1 MTKDKIMSLAGLFC
15 KYQHRLS
22 PSEVQNLNKWKTDS
36 TAKDTSGLPDPVKH
50 WGHLTYQMG
59 GERGQGLFYDG
70 IKVLVSPRNVGEV
83 LIYD

>member
-1 MTKDKIMSLAGLFC
+1 
-15 KYQHRLS
+15 
-22 PSEVQNLNKWKTDS
+22 
-36 TAKDTSGLPDPVKH
+36 
-50 WGHLTYQMG
+50 MG